1 MADDSDLPETGSP
14 AGIGNSGTP
23 LPAPHGAEVF
33 AGADFVVVSGANQGD
48 TLDMAADAVAGDV
61 YQLRRGAVA
70 TTLLLVRP
78 AAGGTAPEGPAPTH
92 VAAGSEVGAAGDT
105 VRLHQRMTLMAPDG
119 DASEILI
126 LELAARGEGAAPAV
140 LVLPLS
146 PIQPRVDYTLLR
158 IEDDPE
164 PVRLSDIICISF
176 GAGTLISLS
185 DGRQVPIESLS
196 PGDRIL
202 TRDHGPQPLR
212 WLGRATLRGI
222 GSFAP
227 VVITSGTLGN
237 DGDLVVSQ
245 HHRLFIY
252 QRRRSALTQTPEL
265 LVQARDLVDDEKVLL
280 RPGGFV
286 DYYSL
291 AFDRHEI
298 VYAHGI
304 PCESLM
310 ITEATV
316 ARLPESL
323 AAELKARFPHLS
335 QAQHYGQETS
345 KRLLDAI
352 GRGAIF
358 QAGSQDKP
366 R

>member
-1 MADDSDLPETGSP
+1 
-14 AGIGNSGTP
+14 
-23 LPAPHGAEVF
+23 VF
-33 AGADFVVVSGANQGD
+33 AGADFIVAAGANQGD
-48 TLDMAADAVAGDV
+48 SLDLAAEAVAGDI
-61 YQLRRGAVA
+61 YQLMRGARA
-70 TTLLLVRP
+70 QALLLHR
-78 AAGGTAPEGPAPTH
+78 APP
-92 VAAGSEVGAAGDT
+92 GAAGPMRIAQGSALGDADDS
-105 VRLHQRMTLMAPDG
+105 VRLIQRMTMMAPDG
-119 DASEILI
+119 DATELLV
-126 LELAARGEGAAPAV
+126 LEHQPARGGAPRV

-146 PIQPRVDYTLLR
+146 PMQPRVDYTLLR

-185 DGRQVPIESLS
+185 DGRQVPIETLR
-196 PGDRIL
+196 PGDRVL

-237 DGDLVVSQ
+237 EGDLVVSQ
-245 HHRLFIY
+245 HHRIFVY

-265 LVQARDLVDDEKVLL
+265 LVQARHLVDDEQVLL

-298 VYAHGI
+298 VYAQGI

-310 ITEATV
+310 ITEAIV

-323 AAELKARFPHLS
+323 AADLKARFPDLS
-335 QAQHYGQETS
+335 QAQHYGQEAS
-345 KRLLDAI
+345 RRLLDAI

-358 QAGSQDKP
+358 QSGPDDGG

>member
-1 MADDSDLPETGSP
+1 MRIHDDKDREFADRDPSAPGD
-14 AGIGNSGTP
+14 A
-23 LPAPHGAEVF
+23 APHSADVF
-33 AGADFVVVSGANQGD
+33 AGSDIVVTSGANQGD
-48 TLDMAADAVAGDV
+48 TLAHAADAVAGDI
-61 YQLRRGAVA
+61 YQLGRESAAR
-70 TTLLLVRP
+70 TLLLTRQT
-78 AAGGTAPEGPAPTH
+78 AAPGAPMRIAR
-92 VAAGSEVGAAGDT
+92 GSDLGAQGDS
-105 VRLHQRMTLMAPDG
+105 VRLLQRMTLMAPDG
-119 DASEILI
+119 DATELLI
-126 LELAARGEGAAPAV
+126 LEHLPVRPVATPAI

-146 PIQPRVDYTLLR
+146 PMQPRVDYTLLR

-185 DGRQVPIESLS
+185 DGRQVPIETLR
-196 PGDRIL
+196 PGDRVL

-227 VVITSGTLGN
+227 VVITSGAMGN
-237 DGDLVVSQ
+237 EGDLVVSQ
-245 HHRLFIY
+245 HHRLFVY
-252 QRRRSALTQTPEL
+252 QRRRSALTDTPEL
-265 LVQARDLVDDEKVLL
+265 LVQARHLVDEDRVLL

-298 VYAHGI
+298 IYAQGI

-316 ARLPESL
+316 SRLPESL
-323 AAELKARFPHLS
+323 ATELKARFPDLS
-335 QAQHYGQETS
+335 QAQHYGQEAS
-345 KRLLDAI
+345 KRLLDTL
-352 GRGAIF
+352 GRGAIL
-358 QAGSQDKP
+358 QARDP
-366 R
+366 EERH

>member
-1 MADDSDLPETGSP
+1 MADDSNNTPE
-14 AGIGNSGTP
+14 A
-23 LPAPHGAEVF
+23 APHSAEVF
-33 AGADFVVVSGANQGD
+33 SGDDFIVTTGANQGD
-48 TLDMAADAVAGDV
+48 TLDMAAEAVAGDI
-61 YQLRRGAVA
+61 YHLSRAAVA
-70 TTLLLVRP
+70 RTLLLQRP
-78 AAGGTAPEGPAPTH
+78 EAGGVPMRM
-92 VAAGSEVGAAGDT
+92 AAGSAFGAAGDA
-105 VRLHQRMTLMAPDG
+105 VRLMQRMTLMAPDG
-119 DASEILI
+119 DATELLV
-126 LELAARGEGAAPAV
+126 LEHKKVGAEPGI

-146 PIQPRVDYTLLR
+146 PMQPRIDYTLLR

-164 PVRLSDIICISF
+164 AVRLSDIICVSF

-185 DGRQVPIESLS
+185 DGRQVPIETLR

-202 TRDHGPQPLR
+202 TRDHGPQPLA

-227 VVITSGTLGN
+227 VVITSGTMGN

-245 HHRLFIY
+245 HHRIFIY
-252 QRRRSALTQTPEL
+252 QRRPSTLTETPEL
-265 LVQARDLVDDEKVLL
+265 LVPARHLVDDEKVLL

-298 VYAHGI
+298 VYAQGI

-323 AAELKARFPHLS
+323 AADIRARFPAMS
-335 QAQHYGQETS
+335 QVQHYGQEAS
-345 KRLLDAI
+345 KRLLDTL

-358 QAGSQDKP
+358 QSRPPDEP